1 MRKYFIENISCSQK
15 RGIFFILLDSA
26 SSRAKTK
33 ATAGIK
39 RRYLE
44 TSSATTTLL
53 PFIAGEG
60 MLLAF
65 LAHLETHEEKIYLEF
80 AKPLST
86 NQNIFLVLD
95 LEPNVML
102 TMRNASQSKFWILK
116 DNLQNVLSNM

>member
-1 MRKYFIENISCSQK
+1 
-15 RGIFFILLDSA
+15 
-26 SSRAKTK
+26 
-33 ATAGIK
+33 
-39 RRYLE
+39 
-44 TSSATTTLL
+44 
-53 PFIAGEG
+53 

-65 LAHLETHEEKIYLEF
+65 LSHLETREEKIYLEF

-116 DNLQNVLSNM
+116 DNLQNVL